1 MGFYGKVTNS
11 SKTQFSFDRIYAN
24 RKEMDALCASDGV
37 FVGRYVLI
45 DYDEGNASFK
55 RIYVKELDNGK
66 KVAWATANLD
76 EAIGEL
82 KKGNFTDGETVY
94 EAQLLGA
101 NETQVIK
108 KYYTVKFVGD
118 SYELVD
124 AEEPAESMVSNYV
137 TNFNID
143 KKYVT
148 DKANGDKRAFGR
160 GYDSTVWTKVFEKGQ
175 YKYVSVAELNSVV
188 PTFDIAADAPTLSPI
203 TPHFDA
209 DSTNVYYKLHAQPTW
224 GFRIK
229 KATPELIYDVDPV
242 TGEIGSEPVEN
253 PSDSDLKDL
262 MVEHKKDYN
271 LYRLNSDQNTVWK
284 RKEYNKYPEKDG
296 EENPLYIRDY
306 YYNPHTDRWEEY
318 KNEDE
323 VDINGQL
330 SADIYYNK
338 DGFNKDYIYKSRTG
352 LKDEITITP
361 SGKSGH
367 IYAHEDSPAE
377 DIQELSIHLGSI
389 GDTIS
394 DMWDMVYG
402 DASSNRY
409 HEGNWEKVVGETPD
423 GKEIKRLEWNAN
435 EEPAVKLVPQKINL
449 TKTELDYYKTR
460 SELIGSK
467 GILKWVNK
475 GFKPT
480 EINESGV
487 YDVGRNT
494 T

>member
-24 RKEMDALCASDGV
+24 RKEMDELCASDGV

-143 KKYVT
+143 KEYVT
-148 DKANGDKRAFGR
+148 DKANGDERAFGR
-160 GYDSTVWTKVFEKGQ
+160 GYDSTVWTKVFEKGK

-242 TGEIGSEPVEN
+242 TGEIGGEPIEN
-253 PSDSDLKDL
+253 PSDSDLNNL

-271 LYRLNSDQNTVWK
+271 IYRLNSDQTTIWK

-296 EENPLYIRDY
+296 EEDPLYIRDY
-306 YYNPHTDRWEEY
+306 YYDPHTDRWEEY

-323 VDINGQL
+323 ANRNGQL

-338 DGFNKDYIYKSRTG
+338 DGFNKDYIYKSRAD
-352 LKDEITITP
+352 LEDEITITP

-367 IYAHEDSPAE
+367 TYAHEDSPTE

-389 GDTIS
+389 GDAIS

-402 DASSNRY
+402 DANSNRY

-423 GKEIKRLEWNAN
+423 GNEIKRLE
-435 EEPAVKLVPQKINL
+435 
-449 TKTELDYYKTR
+449 
-460 SELIGSK
+460 
-467 GILKWVNK
+467 
-475 GFKPT
+475 
-480 EINESGV
+480 
-487 YDVGRNT
+487 
-494 T
+494 